1 MAATKE
7 EKRAQKRKDLVKNIL
22 IVFLAVMLALTFFSG
37 TIQNWSLPEVATAY
51 VQSGNVSPQIRAS
64 GVVEADDPYNIEPK
78 ETRRIASVA
87 VKVGDEVKQGDVLF
101 VLEGQ
106 ESEELEAAMKELQEL
121 ENQFDLAL
129 FTGDVT
135 DEIIT
140 RVRNGQS
147 GTTSSYQQ
155 RLREVNDAYNN
166 AVAADTQA
174 ASDLEL
180 LKAEYDVKLGE
191 YDVQISAI
199 APVAAADTTGYT
211 IANAEAEAELAKLS
225 AEETELQAKVTPL
238 QAQLD
243 AENNK
248 VPPEVPD
255 QKVIDKLEKEL
266 EKPKKRLS
274 EISARRQ
281 ELQNAIANN
290 TRDIAT
296 ATAQNE
302 QQRLAAEQQ
311 KAQLEQQRAI
321 LEQEYNT
328 KRLELEARKTQTGVS
343 VETAKTSREA
353 AISNIQSELTL
364 SGKYEALSAAVEK
377 VTKLQEQS
385 LGSELVSP
393 VDGRVTSIN
402 YAAGQTMQAGE
413 TAAVIQI
420 SGKAMTMKF
429 SVTAEQ
435 AKSLKTG
442 DAVDPQDSWRYSE
455 FKAVITA
462 VRPDPEDPGNRR
474 QVTVSIDSPEVQAGQ
489 TVNIRIGE
497 AQKNYEMTVPNS
509 AIKEDN
515 NGKFILIVQSKS
527 SPLRNRYIA
536 RRVDVEVLAQ
546 DDTTTAINAAIEG
559 YEYVIT
565 TSTAMITAGQ
575 EVRLA
580 ESGY

>member
-22 IVFLAVMLALTFFSG
+22 IVFLAVMLVLTFFSG

-51 VQSGNVSPQIRAS
+51 VQQGSVSPQIRAS

-78 ETRRIASVA
+78 ETRRIASVS

-121 ENQFDLAL
+121 ENQYELAL

-147 GTTSSYQQ
+147 GTAASYQQ

-180 LKAEYDVKLGE
+180 LKAEYDVKIGALKPV
-191 YDVQISAI
+191 DVTDITI
-199 APVAAADTTGYT
+199 AN
-211 IANAEAEAELAKLS
+211 ANAEAEISKLTT
-225 AEETELQAKVTPL
+225 EETNLNTQIAAQDAIINDTTITDPNVKSAAQTKK
-238 QAQLD
+238 AQLEGQL
-243 AENNK
+243 AG
-248 VPPEVPD
+248 VVA
-255 QKVIDKLEKEL
+255 
-266 EKPKKRLS
+266 KK
-274 EISARRQ
+274 Q
-281 ELQNAIANN
+281 ELQNQMAENKRNA
-290 TRDIAT
+290 DIW
-296 ATAQNE
+296 TAQY
-302 QQRLAAEQQ
+302 EQQ
-311 KAQLEQQRAI
+311 KAALE
-321 LEQEYNT
+321 LEYNT
-328 KRLELEARKTQTGVS
+328 KRLELEARKAQTAVS
-343 VETAKTSREA
+343 VETAKTTREA
-353 AISNIQSELTL
+353 AIGNIQSELTL
-364 SGKYEALSAAVEK
+364 SGKYESLSLAVEK
-377 VTKLQEQS
+377 VAKLQEQS
-385 LGSELVSP
+385 LGSEVKSP

-402 YAAGQTMQAGE
+402 YAAGQTMQANE
-413 TAAVIQI
+413 TAAVIQVK
-420 SGKAMTMKF
+420 GKAMTMKF
-429 SVTAEQ
+429 TVTAEQ
-435 AKSLKTG
+435 ARSLKQG
-442 DAVDPQDSWRYSE
+442 DVVDPQDAWRYSE
-455 FKAVITA
+455 FKAQITA
-462 VRPDPEDPGNRR
+462 IRPDPEDPGNRR
-474 QVTVSIDSPEVQAGQ
+474 QVTISIDSPEVQTGQ

-497 AQKNYEMTVPNS
+497 SQKNYEMTVPNS

-515 NGKFILIVQSKS
+515 NGKFVLIVQQKS

-536 RRVDVEVLAQ
+536 RRVDVEVLAS

-565 TSTAMITAGQ
+565 TANANIEPGQ

-580 ESGY
+580 ETGY

>member
-191 YDVQISAI
+191 YDAQISAI
-199 APVAAADTTGYT
+199 APVASADTSGLA
-211 IANAEAEAELAKLS
+211 IANAEAEAELTKLT
-225 AEETELQAKVTPL
+225 AEEAEWQSQVT
-238 QAQLD
+238 AFEAEIAALD
-243 AENNK
+243 QTA
-248 VPPEVPD
+248 PD
-255 QKVIDKLEKEL
+255 YATKKAAIEKQMEAPKKEL
-266 EKPKKRLS
+266 ERIRGEKQK
-274 EISARRQ
+274 
-281 ELQNAIANN
+281 LQNSIADN
-290 TRDIAT
+290 TREIAT
-296 ATAQNE
+296 VTARTD
-302 QQRLAAEQQ
+302 QQKLAAEQQ

>member
-22 IVFLAVMLALTFFSG
+22 IVFLAVMLVLTFFSG

-51 VQSGNVSPQIRAS
+51 VQQGSVSPQIRAS

-78 ETRRIASVA
+78 ETRRIASVS

-121 ENQFDLAL
+121 ENQYELAL

-135 DEIIT
+135 DEIIS

-147 GTTSSYQQ
+147 GTAASYQQ

-180 LKAEYDVKLGE
+180 LKAEYDVKIGALKPV
-191 YDVQISAI
+191 DVTDITI
-199 APVAAADTTGYT
+199 AN
-211 IANAEAEAELAKLS
+211 ANAEAEITRLTT
-225 AEETELQAKVTPL
+225 EETNLNTQITEQQAIIAAGAPTDPEVVAATTKK
-238 QAQLD
+238 AQLD
-243 AENNK
+243 SQLAGVVAK
-248 VPPEVPD
+248 
-255 QKVIDKLEKEL
+255 
-266 EKPKKRLS
+266 
-274 EISARRQ
+274 RQ
-281 ELQNAIANN
+281 ELQNQMAENKRNA
-290 TRDIAT
+290 DIW
-296 ATAQNE
+296 TAQY
-302 QQRLAAEQQ
+302 EQQ
-311 KAQLEQQRAI
+311 KAALE
-321 LEQEYNT
+321 LEYNT
-328 KRLELEARKTQTGVS
+328 KRLELEARKAQTAVS
-343 VETAKTSREA
+343 VETAKTTREA
-353 AISNIQSELTL
+353 AIGNIQSELTL
-364 SGKYEALSAAVEK
+364 SGKYESLSLAVEK

-385 LGSELVSP
+385 LGSEVKSP
-393 VDGRVTSIN
+393 VDGRITSIN
-402 YAAGQTMQAGE
+402 YAAGQTMQANE
-413 TAAVIQI
+413 TAAVIQVK
-420 SGKAMTMKF
+420 GKAMTMKF
-429 SVTAEQ
+429 TVTAEQ
-435 AKSLKTG
+435 ARSLKQG
-442 DAVDPQDSWRYSE
+442 DVVDPQDAWRYSE
-455 FKAVITA
+455 FKAQITA
-462 VRPDPEDPGNRR
+462 IRPDPEDPGNRR
-474 QVTVSIDSPEVQAGQ
+474 QVTVSIDSPEVQTGQ

-497 AQKNYEMTVPNS
+497 SQKNYDMTVPNS

-515 NGKFILIVQSKS
+515 NGKFVLIVQQKS